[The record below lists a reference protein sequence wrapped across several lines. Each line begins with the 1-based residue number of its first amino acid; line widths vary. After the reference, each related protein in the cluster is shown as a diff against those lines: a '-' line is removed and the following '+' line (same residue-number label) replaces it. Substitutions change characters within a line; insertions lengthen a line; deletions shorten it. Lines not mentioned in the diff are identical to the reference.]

1 MMRVVFSKLAQQELG
16 DASFYY
22 DVEIV
27 DYH

>member
-1 MMRVVFSKLAQQELG
+1 MMRVVFSIFAQQEIG
-16 DASFYY
+16 GASFYY